1 MKYAVIKTGGKQYKI
16 SEEDVVD
23 VERLK
28 AQKDDKVI
36 FDKVL
41 LLVSDDSI
49 KIGKPFIEG
58 EKVEGKLLDNLKG
71 DKIRVSKFKAK
82 VRYRK
87 TIGFRASI
95 SKVRIEKISD
105 GKVKEAAKSKG
116 NKQPASSKRR
126 SASGGKNTAKKKS

>member
-87 TIGFRASI
+87 TIGFRSSI
-95 SKVRIEKISD
+95 SRVKIEKIS
-105 GKVKEAAKSKG
+105 GSKSKEAEKSKE